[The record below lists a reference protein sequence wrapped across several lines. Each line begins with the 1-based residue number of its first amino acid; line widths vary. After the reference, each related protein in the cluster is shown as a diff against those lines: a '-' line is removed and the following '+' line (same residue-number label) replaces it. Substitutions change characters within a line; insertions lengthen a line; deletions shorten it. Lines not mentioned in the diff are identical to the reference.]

1 LIGPV
6 RPVDFRHSKPALP
19 SIGAI
24 PVFSSIHRYPCIGRT
39 LVLILP
45 ERAMR
50 CTQLHQ
56 ATVFLTGQNTSKP
69 AFSLALRF
77 FCVSSD

>member
-19 SIGAI
+19 PIGAI

-50 CTQLHQ
+50 CTL
-56 ATVFLTGQNTSKP
+56 AAPSDRFLAGQNTSKP